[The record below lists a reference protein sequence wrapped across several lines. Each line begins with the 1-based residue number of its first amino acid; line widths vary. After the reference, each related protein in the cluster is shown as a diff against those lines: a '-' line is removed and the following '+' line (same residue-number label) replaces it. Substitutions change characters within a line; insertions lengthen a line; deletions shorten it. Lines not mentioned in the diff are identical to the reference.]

1 MKKKMN
7 NKILNLISK
16 WLKKHN
22 INPMVLVT
30 DEDLKEYKK
39 NKRKQYMKDFRN
51 REDYKEMR
59 KKWDKKYVE
68 KKRGVKNE
76 TINN

>member
-1 MKKKMN
+1 MIEI
-7 NKILNLISK
+7 ILNLISK

-22 INPMVLVT
+22 INPMILVT
-30 DEDLKEYKK
+30 DEDLKEYKQ

-59 KKWDKKYVE
+59 KKWDKKYIE
-68 KKRGVKNE
+68 KKRGY
-76 TINN
+76 

>member
-1 MKKKMN
+1 MKN
-7 NKILNLISK
+7 RILNLISR
-16 WLKKHN
+16 WLKKN
-22 INPMVLVT
+22 KINPMVLVS

-68 KKRGVKNE
+68 KKRGEINE
-76 TINN
+76 K

>member
-1 MKKKMN
+1 MKE
-7 NKILNLISK
+7 KILNLISK

-30 DEDLKEYKK
+30 DEDLKEYKQK
-39 NKRKQYMKDFRN
+39 KRKQYMKDFRN

-59 KKWDKKYVE
+59 KKWDKKYIE
-68 KKRGVKNE
+68 KKRGY
-76 TINN
+76 

>member
-1 MKKKMN
+1 MKE
-7 NKILNLISK
+7 KILNLISK

-30 DEDLKEYKK
+30 DEDLKEYKQ

-59 KKWDKKYVE
+59 KKWDKKYIE
-68 KKRGVKNE
+68 KKRGY
-76 TINN
+76 